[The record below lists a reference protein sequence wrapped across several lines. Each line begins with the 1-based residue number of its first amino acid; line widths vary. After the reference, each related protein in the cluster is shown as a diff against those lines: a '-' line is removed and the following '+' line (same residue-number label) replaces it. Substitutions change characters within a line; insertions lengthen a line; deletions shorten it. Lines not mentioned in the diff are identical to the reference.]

1 MNTVNILKSIGVV
14 CMSICVLCVCIIFIL
29 VKFNYVEFDENG
41 DRIYHNNKIVET
53 GKKEFTS
60 KKPYKLTDKDEN
72 SIYDAGNGD
81 KITING
87 KVYIKHYCSN
97 GLSDYILWFDVT
109 NLRFVNQYSLI
120 EEL

>member
-1 MNTVNILKSIGVV
+1 MDTVKILLWISIMGLIG
-14 CMSICVLCVCIIFIL
+14 SILCIFAIFIL
-29 VKFNYVEFDENG
+29 VNFNYVEFDKNG

-53 GKKEFTS
+53 GKKEITS
-60 KKPYKLTDKDEN
+60 EKSYKLTDKDKDV
-72 SIYDAGNGD
+72 IYDAGNGD